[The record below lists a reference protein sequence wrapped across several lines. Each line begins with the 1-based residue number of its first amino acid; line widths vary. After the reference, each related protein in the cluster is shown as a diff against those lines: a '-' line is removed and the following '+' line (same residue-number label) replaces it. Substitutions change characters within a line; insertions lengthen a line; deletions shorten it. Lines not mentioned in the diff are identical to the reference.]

1 MQGKRIDIEQRV
13 AIGVA
18 KLNNPNLTSREIAE
32 ELNTSKSTVAR
43 VIDEDLGKVG
53 TTELWKSLYDTN
65 LEIINIWVE
74 KVRIAMLR
82 LDPEN
87 IRDAKEMQSIV
98 EVSFKQNQLI
108 QGKATDKVELT
119 ITSITIE

>member
-1 MQGKRIDIEQRV
+1 
-13 AIGVA
+13 
-18 KLNNPNLTSREIAE
+18 
-32 ELNTSKSTVAR
+32 
-43 VIDEDLGKVG
+43 
-53 TTELWKSLYDTN
+53 
-65 LEIINIWVE
+65 
-74 KVRIAMLR
+74 MLK

-119 ITSITIE
+119 ITSIIIE

>member
-1 MQGKRIDIEQRV
+1 MKGKKIDIEDRV
-13 AIGVA
+13 AIWVA
-18 KLNNPNLTSREIAE
+18 KLNNPNLSSRDIAG

-43 VIDEDLGKVG
+43 VIEEDLGQIG
-53 TTELWKSLYDTN
+53 TTELWKTLYETN
-65 LEIINIWVE
+65 LEIINIGVE
-74 KVRIAMLR
+74 KVRIAMLK

-108 QGKATDKVELT
+108 RGKATERTETEIIIKL
-119 ITSITIE
+119 

>member
-53 TTELWKSLYDTN
+53 TTEL
-65 LEIINIWVE
+65 
-74 KVRIAMLR
+74 
-82 LDPEN
+82 
-87 IRDAKEMQSIV
+87 
-98 EVSFKQNQLI
+98 
-108 QGKATDKVELT
+108 
-119 ITSITIE
+119 

>member
-108 QGKATDKVELT
+108 QGKATERTEVT
-119 ITSITIE
+119 III